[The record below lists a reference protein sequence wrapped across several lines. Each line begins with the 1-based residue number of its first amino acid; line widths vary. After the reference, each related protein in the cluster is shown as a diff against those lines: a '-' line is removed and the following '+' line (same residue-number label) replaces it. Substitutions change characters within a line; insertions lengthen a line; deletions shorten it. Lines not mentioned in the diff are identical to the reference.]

1 MTSVKLWR
9 LAFGMLAA
17 DRMQT
22 ILLLAVCIAAGV
34 VALGYSEVS
43 ARRNAALE
51 SNLTRRYGT
60 ATVRRPVTSVE
71 QIDSPHLAH
80 RPHEPLAW
88 LHPDDVAIV
97 SDAAETLG
105 FTVVPR
111 IRGVA
116 GVGIAA
122 VEFIAID
129 RDDSIARE
137 NAPGRAGT
145 ATESTTT
152 ARGITAPLPDDADVV
167 IAYQPTDDRV
177 VFARAPTSA
186 IIAVDPTPGP
196 IWLDID
202 WIRGVLSGS
211 TDGVPP
217 QIANELALYSATG
230 DPFGVA
236 IDLADYLGDASPHLA
251 ITPWPEQAGVAL
263 YLATRSTSNAERL
276 LVLIV
281 AALAVIGITVLS
293 VRGRTAD
300 VLVMSTIGLR
310 PVTLIGLFARM
321 MTIVGMAAAIAIGLI
336 AIVVALS
343 IGIESQP
350 GVVRRAMLVVA
361 AMPPLIAFLIVRR
374 ELNRPLVQLLREVGA

>member
-1 MTSVKLWR
+1 MTSAKLWR

-22 ILLLAVCIAAGV
+22 VLLLAVCASAGL
-34 VALGYSEVS
+34 VALGYSEAS

-60 ATVRRPVTSVE
+60 ATVRRPVTSAE

-88 LHPDDVAIV
+88 LHPDDVAVV
-97 SDAAETLG
+97 SDAAVTLG

-116 GVGIAA
+116 GVGMAA
-122 VEFIAID
+122 VEFIAIA
-129 RDDSIARE
+129 RDDSIAR
-137 NAPGRAGT
+137 
-145 ATESTTT
+145 
-152 ARGITAPLPDDADVV
+152 GITAPISDAANVA

-177 VFARAPTSA
+177 VFARVPPSA
-186 IIAVDPTPGP
+186 IIAVYPIPGP

-202 WIRGVLSGS
+202 WIRGVLSGD
-211 TDGVPP
+211 TDEAPP

-230 DPFGVA
+230 NPFGVA

-281 AALAVIGITVLS
+281 AALTVIGITVLS
-293 VRGRTAD
+293 VRGRVAD

-310 PVTLIGLFARM
+310 PVTLIGVFARL
-321 MTIVGMAAAIAIGLI
+321 MTIVGLAAAVAIGLI
-336 AIVVALS
+336 AIVAALS

-350 GVVRRAMLVVA
+350 GVVRRTLLVVA

-374 ELNRPLVQLLREVGA
+374 ELNRPLVQLLREVGE